1 MSAARCWSLAGLA
14 LALASCGA
22 PPEDDARFAWP
33 TPRRGMVV
41 SEHPLATAA
50 GLDVLDAGG
59 NAVDAAVACALALA
73 VVYPQAGNLGGGG
86 FALWVP
92 HDERRPA
99 RALDF
104 RECGPAELRAELFLE
119 QGELVPERA
128 QLGALAAAV
137 PGTPAGLWVLQRELG
152 VLDFDRVARRAIEL
166 AQYGFAVDAWLAH
179 DLADDEH
186 AQKLLAS
193 PGAAALFYPGGDALR
208 EGDRLVQRELART
221 LERYAREGPRA
232 LWQGELGEALDRE
245 SSAGGGVLRAADV
258 AAYEARWR
266 EPLRGWFRGYELFSV
281 PPPSSGGLVLMQVLA
296 VLDGFPL
303 DAEREE
309 ALGARGTAPG
319 GVSARG
325 LHWWIEALRGA
336 FADRAMHLGDP
347 DHYPVPAQELLS
359 PEWIAARRI
368 AIGEQAQ
375 PGVEAWAGDERES
388 EQTTHLCVLDTE
400 GNALSLTTTLNAS
413 FGGGVLVR
421 GAGYL
426 LNNEIDDF
434 ALAPGAPNLYGLVG
448 SQANAPGPGRRPLSS
463 MTPLVLRD
471 SGNTVA
477 LVLGSPGG
485 PRIISSLV
493 QVLLRRLVYG
503 QDLAAAIAAPRL
515 HQQAAPEWT
524 EFEPG
529 FDESVL
535 RLLRDR
541 GHDARTVDRRWA
553 SVQAIEVEAGGEPI
567 GVSDARRGGV
577 AGAQGRP
584 LPEPARPR

>member
-1 MSAARCWSLAGLA
+1 VSPARCWFLAG

-22 PPEDDARFAWP
+22 TAEDDARFAWP
-33 TPRRGMVV
+33 TPKRGMVV
-41 SEHPLATAA
+41 SKHPLATAA
-50 GLDVLDAGG
+50 GLDVLEAGG

-104 RECGPAELRAELFLE
+104 RETGPSGLSAELFLDE
-119 QGELVPERA
+119 GELVPERA
-128 QLGALAAAV
+128 QVGALAAAV

-166 AQYGFAVDAWLAH
+166 AQHGFAVDAWLAR
-179 DLADDEH
+179 DLADEDH

-193 PGAAALFYPGGDALR
+193 PGSAALFYPNGEPLR
-208 EGDRLVQRELART
+208 EGERLVQRELART

-245 SSAGGGVLRAADV
+245 TSAGGGVLRAADL
-258 AAYEARWR
+258 ATYEAIWR

-309 ALGARGTAPG
+309 ALGARGSAAPG

-347 DHYPVPAQELLS
+347 DHHPVPVQELLS

-375 PGVEAWAGDERES
+375 PGVEAWAGPERES
-388 EQTTHLCVLDTE
+388 EQTTHVCVLDTE

-448 SQANAPGPGRRPLSS
+448 SEANAPGPGRRPLSS

-485 PRIISSLV
+485 PRIISALV

-503 QDLAAAIAAPRL
+503 QDLASAIAAPRL
-515 HQQAAPEWT
+515 HQQAAPAWT

-541 GHDARTVDRRWA
+541 GHDARAVERRWA

-567 GVSDARRGGV
+567 GVSDPRRGGV